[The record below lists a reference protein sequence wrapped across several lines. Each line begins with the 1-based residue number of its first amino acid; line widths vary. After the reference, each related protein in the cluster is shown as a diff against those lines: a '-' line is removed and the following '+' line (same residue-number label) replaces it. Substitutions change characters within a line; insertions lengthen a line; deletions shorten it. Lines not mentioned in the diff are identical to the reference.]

1 MSEKEISPIVRRMAR
16 PKKFVEEMVARFMA
30 GTFARISGVLR
41 DGEDRAD
48 LVRDAVDAEIR
59 RRENSR
65 NRSRNL
71 PADSATVSPNV
82 VKIET
87 GT

>member
-1 MSEKEISPIVRRMAR
+1 LSHTEISPIVRRMAR

-30 GTFARISGVLR
+30 GTFARIAGVLR

-71 PADSATVSPNV
+71 NPDSAGLPQNG
-82 VKIET
+82 VKIGSDT
-87 GT
+87 